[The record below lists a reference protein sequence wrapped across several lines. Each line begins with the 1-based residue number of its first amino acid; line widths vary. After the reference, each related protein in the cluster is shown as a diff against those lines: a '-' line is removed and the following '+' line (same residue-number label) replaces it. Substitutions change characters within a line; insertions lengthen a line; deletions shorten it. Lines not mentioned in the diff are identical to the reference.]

1 MTTLPPDRV
10 PYAEVPKLWRDLFD
24 EQIGRWEGKYQAD
37 PDDSGNW
44 TSDGRNLGTMRG
56 VTPGALADFL
66 GIPDTRLTVE
76 DMTAITHERAVE
88 IGYWGYVDAP
98 DFERLP
104 RNRLTEF
111 YVDWGWG
118 SGPITAVREL
128 QRLIGTTPDGVIGP
142 QTIASFNQFVAWARY
157 TYQGRPF
164 DGLEAA
170 LHHAVD
176 RRVEDLR
183 GIAARKPRKRKFL
196 GGWLRRAEAFRP
208 LTDVTPPETADPLP
222 KPVGDDV
229 VDGDPQT
236 IAEFLVE
243 LLRLIETQNEEL
255 SRVATAL
262 EGAAGHMRLR
272 L

>member
-1 MTTLPPDRV
+1 MTAAPPGRV
-10 PYAEVPKLWRDLFD
+10 PYAEVPEFWRELFD

-37 PDDSGNW
+37 PDDSGNFS
-44 TSDGRNLGTMRG
+44 SDGRNLGTMRG

-66 GIPDTRLTVE
+66 DVPDTRLTVE
-76 DMTAITHERAVE
+76 DMLAVTHERAVE
-88 IGYWGYVDAP
+88 IGYWGYVDGP
-98 DFERLP
+98 DFDRLP

-128 QRLIGTTPDGVIGP
+128 QKLIGTTPDGVIGP
-142 QTIASFNQFVAWARY
+142 LTIAAFDRFVEAARY
-157 TYQGRPF
+157 TYRGEPF
-164 DGLEAA
+164 DGLNAA

-196 GGWLRRAEAFRP
+196 DGWLRRAEAFRP
-208 LTDVTPPETADPLP
+208 LADVAPPETADPLP
-222 KPVGDDV
+222 KPVGENV
-229 VDGDPQT
+229 VDADPQT

-243 LLRLIETQNEEL
+243 LLRLVDAQNDEL
-255 SRVATAL
+255 SRIAASLETATRSL
-262 EGAAGHMRLR
+262 RLR